1 MLASS
6 SYILGDLTTMERIR
20 EYMMEAGI
28 KTLFGDNKNGKKILE
43 GISTE

>member
-1 MLASS
+1 
-6 SYILGDLTTMERIR
+6 
-20 EYMMEAGI
+20 MMEAGI